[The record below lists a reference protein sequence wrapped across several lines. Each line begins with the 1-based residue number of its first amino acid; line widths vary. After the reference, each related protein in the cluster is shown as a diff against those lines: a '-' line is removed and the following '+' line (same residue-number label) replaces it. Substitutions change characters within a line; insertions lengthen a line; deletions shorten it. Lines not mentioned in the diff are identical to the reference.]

1 VLTLSCLDVTQPDID
16 AFVAA
21 YAIDTDR
28 QHSARY
34 WRPRRR
40 LQSLAAR
47 ALLRRDASELQVWK
61 PGPWELQSNA
71 DLQLKIVC
79 ATDSARV
86 LDASVAHS
94 GDLVVGALSDIGP
107 VGVDIE
113 LIQPNR
119 KFSDMAGWAFGP
131 GEREAGAGTG
141 PAAFYRVWTLRE
153 ALAKACGIGF
163 PLVVDGRDYFARSP
177 AEESWT
183 QDIDGAPW
191 TFGVKTVRKSYAV
204 AVAVRREDSRE
215 AVIAA
220 LEHLR

>member
-1 VLTLSCLDVTQPDID
+1 MLTLSCLDVTQTGID
-16 AFVAA
+16 TFVAA
-21 YAIDTDR
+21 YAIDQDR

-47 ALLRRDASELQVWK
+47 ALLRRDANESQLGRSGAWKLQTT
-61 PGPWELQSNA
+61 A

-79 ATDSARV
+79 AAAGGRF

-94 GDLVVGALSDIGP
+94 GDLVVCALSDIGP

-113 LIQPNR
+113 LIQPSR
-119 KFSDMAGWAFGP
+119 KFADMAAWAFGP
-131 GEREAGAGTG
+131 GECAAGAGAG

-163 PLVVDGRDYFARSP
+163 PLVVDGRDYFASSP
-177 AEESWT
+177 AEQSWI
-183 QDIDGAPW
+183 QDIDGTPW
-191 TFGVKTVRKSYAV
+191 TFGVKIVRQSYAV
-204 AVAVRREDSRE
+204 AVAVRQEDGRDDM
-215 AVIAA
+215 IAA
-220 LEHLR
+220 LQRLS

>member
-1 VLTLSCLDVTQPDID
+1 MLTLSCLDVTQPDID

-21 YAIDTDR
+21 HAIDIDR

-47 ALLRRDASELQVWK
+47 ALLRRDASEVQVCK
-61 PGPWELQSNA
+61 AGPWELQTNA
-71 DLQLKIVC
+71 ELQLKIVC
-79 ATDSARV
+79 ATDGGRF

-94 GDLVVGALSDIGP
+94 GDLVVCALSDIGP

-113 LIQPNR
+113 LIQPSR
-119 KFSDMAGWAFGP
+119 KFADMAAWAFGP
-131 GEREAGAGTG
+131 GEREAGAGAG

-163 PLVVDGRDYFARSP
+163 PLVVDGRDYFAGSP

-183 QDIDGAPW
+183 QDIDGTPW
-191 TFGVKTVRKSYAV
+191 TFGVKIVRQSYTV
-204 AVAVRREDSRE
+204 AVALRRGDGRDE
-215 AVIAA
+215 VIAA
-220 LEHLR
+220 LGRLR